1 MHELRVCVVV
11 LMAIAALVP
20 SPAARGEERDP
31 SEATLEELLAM
42 ELTIASK
49 TGTTAREAPGIVT
62 LVTSEE
68 IAASGARDLIDI
80 LRLVPGFDFGVDVQG
95 VVGLG
100 VRGSW
105 GHEGKILMLLD
116 GQEMNE
122 PLYSTLQFGNRLPVS
137 QISKIEIIRGP
148 GSAIY
153 GGNAELAVI
162 NIITK
167 GAEELRG
174 FAGAFSAGAM
184 SDATARVRGDVSYG
198 ANVGAGSF
206 TLHGSLADGNR
217 SDGTFTDFLGDSY
230 DMADNSEL
238 NDTYLNLLATWKNYK
253 ARLIV
258 DDYGTTQRDEFGE
271 NLPGATSVDFNS
283 TFFEATAVYLARPGL
298 SITPRVNYKKQE
310 PWKESNDSFY
320 YQKDVE
326 RLTGNVTV
334 NWDPSDTTSIVGGLE
349 YYEDRATTD
358 PQTDPGQY
366 FPNGKREIT
375 YDNIS
380 AFAQGMLKTG
390 LGNLTLGVR
399 FEDHSEFGSQVV
411 PRIGFTRVMG
421 RFHVK
426 LLASRAF
433 RTPAIEN
440 IRLGSDIEPE
450 ETTAYEFET
459 GYQIRPDLFVTAN
472 VFDTTIEKPIVY
484 FFDSETD
491 TEGYANEGDTGTR
504 GIELEMRFRQGW
516 GSLNAGYSYYEASNN
531 EVVSYAVP
539 GDDSALLA
547 FPQSKFTVAAN
558 MKLGTRLRLSPS
570 IVYYGSRYG
579 YGHGDAEGNQ
589 VLEKFDSAT
598 LLNVFLYSPDLFLEG
613 LTVGVGVYDALGEDF
628 QFLQPYDNYHAPYPD
643 TTREYG
649 VRISYS
655 R

>member
-1 MHELRVCVVV
+1 MRALRSGVVI
-11 LMAIAALVP
+11 LMVIMAALP
-20 SPAARGEERDP
+20 SLLARGDERDP
-31 SEATLEELLAM
+31 SEMTLEELLSM

-62 LVTSEE
+62 LVTAEE
-68 IAASGARDLIDI
+68 IAASGARDLIDV

-105 GHEGKILMLLD
+105 GHEGKILLLLD

-122 PLYSTLQFGNRLPVS
+122 PLYSTLQFGNRIPVS

-167 GAEELRG
+167 GAEALRG
-174 FAGAFSAGAM
+174 FAGSFAAGTM

-198 ANVGAGSF
+198 ANAGAGSF

-217 SDGTFTDFLGDSY
+217 SDATYTDFTGNSY
-230 DMADNSEL
+230 DMADNAEL
-238 NDTYLNLLATWKNYK
+238 NDSYLNLLGTWKNYK

-258 DDYGTTQRDEFGE
+258 DHYGTTQRDEFGE
-271 NLPGATSVDFNS
+271 NLPSAVSVDFDS

-310 PWKESNDSFY
+310 PWQESSDSFFY
-320 YQKDVE
+320 KKEVE
-326 RLTGNVTV
+326 RLTGNVTL
-334 NWDPSDTTSIVGGLE
+334 NWDPSEKTSIVGGLE
-349 YYEDRATTD
+349 YYEDRAAADPKTD
-358 PQTDPGQY
+358 PAQY
-366 FPNGKREIT
+366 FPNGRREIT
-375 YDNIS
+375 YDNVS
-380 AFAQGMLKTG
+380 AFAQGMFKTG
-390 LGNLTLGVR
+390 IGNLTLGVR

-411 PRIGFTRVMG
+411 PRIGLTRVMG

-440 IRLGSDIEPE
+440 IRLGNDIEPE
-450 ETTAYEFET
+450 KTTAYEFET

-484 FFDSETD
+484 FFDIGTD
-491 TEGYANEGDTGTR
+491 SEGYANEGDTGTR

-516 GSLNAGYSYYEASNN
+516 GYLNAGYSYYEANGN
-531 EVVSYAVP
+531 EVASYAVP
-539 GDDSALLA
+539 GEESALLA
-547 FPQSKFTVAAN
+547 FPQNKFTVAAN
-558 MKLGTRLRLSPS
+558 VKLGARLRLSPS
-570 IVYYGSRYG
+570 VVYYGTRYG

-589 VLEKFDSAT
+589 VLEKFDSST
-598 LLNVFLYSPDLFLEG
+598 LLNVYLYSPDLFVEG

-628 QFLQPYDNYHAPYPD
+628 KFLQPYDNYHAPYPD

-649 VRISYS
+649 VRVSYS